1 MTKLDV
7 AMNQLR
13 TSVQLYNKGNYISS
27 ITLAGAAEEILGK
40 MAAKTANRN
49 ALLDEKVFLDQV
61 AEMFNK
67 QKPILKKVIES
78 RYRTKNELKHNDL
91 GKDSVVRNVDFKF
104 QAEELII
111 GAINNYMIIFDEEPR
126 DRVIKS
132 FWNWISL

>member
-1 MTKLDV
+1 MTKSDI

-13 TSVQLYNKGNYISS
+13 TSIQLYNKGNFISS

-40 MAAKTANRN
+40 IAAKKANRN
-49 ALLDEKVFLDQV
+49 ALLDEKVIIDQL

-67 QKPILKKVIES
+67 QKPALKKVIES
-78 RYRTKNELKHNDL
+78 RYKTKNELKHNDL
-91 GKDSVVRNVDFKF
+91 GKDSEVKNIDFRY

-111 GAINNYMIIFDEEPR
+111 GAINNYMIIFDKEPK

-132 FWNWISL
+132 FWEWISL

>member
-13 TSVQLYNKGNYISS
+13 TSIQLYKKGNYISS

-49 ALLDEKVFLDQV
+49 ALLDEKLFLDQV
-61 AEMFNK
+61 AEMFNQ

-78 RYRTKNELKHNDL
+78 RYRAKNELKHNDL

-111 GAINNYMIIFDEEPR
+111 GAINNYMIIFHKEPG